1 MVHACAT
8 CASTFDHPFDPAS
21 EKPLLVGRDLPCCGR
36 SICSRCLNQNKRYE
50 TYCPYCQITTDPSP
64 LLPQGLR
71 DPPAYGTAANEKKL
85 PTSEDPNEEDADDV
99 LPAYSSHNTH
109 PSPHPSSE
117 KQSPNDHNHDPPAQ
131 DVLHFVTPNDSIR
144 SLSLAYGI
152 PIPILRKSNHI
163 YSDHLLQARR
173 TILIPGEFYKG
184 GVSLS
189 PRPVEGEEEE
199 IRKGKVRRW
208 MMGCKI
214 AEYVFSP
221 LPPSINQS
229 SLLPAKTRPLTP
241 LSSRQF
247 VHRGYTKPALIRI
260 DSLTLKSPPLLMQIR
275 HRALISRASR
285 LGRADGYRGFPRG

>member
-50 TYCPYCQITTDPSP
+50 TYCPYCQITTDPSS

-71 DPPAYGTAANEKKL
+71 DPPAYDTAANEKNL
-85 PTSEDPNEEDADDV
+85 PESAEPNQHDPDDV
-99 LPAYSSHNTH
+99 LPAYSEHHTN
-109 PSPHPSSE
+109 PSPFPSE
-117 KQSPNDHNHDPPAQ
+117 KHPPNHDPPAQ

-152 PIPILRKSNHI
+152 PIPALRKSNNI

-173 TILIPGEFYKG
+173 TVLIPGEFYKG

-208 MMGCKI
+208 MMGCKV
-214 AEYVFSP
+214 AEYDVALLYLEQAAWDVQMAIKAYRDDEEWEAAHP
-221 LPPSINQS
+221 LEADENAKKNKGKNAKSVGMRRFVGS
-229 SLLPAKTRPLTP
+229 SGP
-241 LSSRQF
+241 
-247 VHRGYTKPALIRI
+247 
-260 DSLTLKSPPLLMQIR
+260 
-275 HRALISRASR
+275 SRASQ
-285 LGRADGYRGFPRG
+285 G